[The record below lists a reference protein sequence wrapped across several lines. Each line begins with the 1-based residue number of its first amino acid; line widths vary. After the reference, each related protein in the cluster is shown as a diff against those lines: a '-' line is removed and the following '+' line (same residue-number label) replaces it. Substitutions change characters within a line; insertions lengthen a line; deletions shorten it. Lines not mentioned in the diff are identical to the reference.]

1 MDSMKQLIAGYSRYQ
16 SNYRDTTSTPKIKE
30 EETSGLLTRRSVS
43 SNMENKTKDPSDIG
57 AELFNVIANK
67 RKDFNNATDYS

>member
-1 MDSMKQLIAGYSRYQ
+1 
-16 SNYRDTTSTPKIKE
+16 
-30 EETSGLLTRRSVS
+30 
-43 SNMENKTKDPSDIG
+43 MENKTKDPSDIG